1 MSSPPTPTRRITVAI
16 TAAVASTTLAI
27 GVTGASLLGWFRP
40 ATSATGSPPA
50 ASTEPTITPSPV
62 ILVPITPTLP
72 PAEPQQ
78 LERPDPALQLAMDER
93 DHEPEHHEER
103 DHEDDEDDDD

>member
-27 GVTGASLLGWFRP
+27 GVTGASLLGWFSP
-40 ATSATGSPPA
+40 ATPATGSPAA

-62 ILVPITPTLP
+62 ILVPITPTIP

-78 LERPDPALQLAMDER
+78 LERPDSAIQLALDER
-93 DHEPEHHEER
+93 AHDEER
-103 DHEDDEDDDD
+103 DHEDEDEDDDD